1 MTILDVK
8 TLIIKYLILS
18 NSLIM
23 NEKNQT
29 KRPYSKLMYLNK
41 EIIKFYFNVPQVYQ
55 TYKIDFL

>member
-1 MTILDVK
+1 
-8 TLIIKYLILS
+8 
-18 NSLIM
+18 M

-55 TYKIDFL
+55 THKIDFL